1 MVECS
6 DKSSTNCA
14 SLWMSYSL
22 VFSLEPHCDRE
33 KWKSPQQTFSIS
45 SDTTAAQSSV
55 RQMRLSLIW
64 PHKFHFSLA
73 RSFEQQRKK
82 IPRSYPFSPSTV
94 AYVFCLHNVL
104 SCLHAFFAPR
114 QQQKLI
120 FHNRPLNVLC
130 AFFLS
135 LLSMKKGAKRDGGA
149 EGHFWVSGRDWAGD
163 VLGSEA
169 SESHWTEEWSENKQ
183 IMTSPYRSGK
193 RRLKFRLRRLEDL
206 RFLRDVGRARCQLT
220 SPTAI
225 FRACDNG
232 SALDVS
238 GEKVKSINAHIMTGA
253 VTRLAEST
261 KGQP

>member
-6 DKSSTNCA
+6 DKSSTNFA

-33 KWKSPQQTFSIS
+33 KSPQQTFSIS
-45 SDTTAAQSSV
+45 SDTTAAQSSA

-64 PHKFHFSLA
+64 PHKFPFSLA

-82 IPRSYPFSPSTV
+82 SPRSYPFSPSTV
-94 AYVFCLHNVL
+94 AYVFCLHNDL

-149 EGHFWVSGRDWAGD
+149 EGHFWVSGRDRAGCL
-163 VLGSEA
+163 VERQAKATGQRNGPKI
-169 SESHWTEEWSENKQ
+169 NK
-183 IMTSPYRSGK
+183 
-193 RRLKFRLRRLEDL
+193 
-206 RFLRDVGRARCQLT
+206 
-220 SPTAI
+220 
-225 FRACDNG
+225 
-232 SALDVS
+232 
-238 GEKVKSINAHIMTGA
+238 
-253 VTRLAEST
+253 
-261 KGQP
+261 